1 MLKINFINGY
11 SISNLRKIA
20 KFIFKDNFVKLQQ
33 EGDDVYIYVKSI
45 SEKISIRGKEV
56 DSKNFFSS
64 MTDTHGLILFR
75 EVVLKN
81 M

>member
-1 MLKINFINGY
+1 MIKINFVNGY

-33 EGDDVYIYVKSI
+33 EGDDVYIYVKSV
-45 SEKISIRGKEV
+45 SEKILIRGKEI
-56 DSKNFFSS
+56 DSKNFFLS